1 MNELDMVAILATL
14 GGVILGVVLGWAIFS
29 GPKDR
34 GSRAEDHVLIY
45 GMLSTLPNMGEEFQD
60 TQKAKWIEAM
70 ELILD
75 VVWVP
80 TEKEP
85 EKQAEEGSD

>member
-1 MNELDMVAILATL
+1 MSELDMVAILATL
-14 GGVILGVVLGWAIFS
+14 GGVILGGVLGWALKPS
-29 GPKDR
+29 RDP

-45 GMLSTLPNMGEEFQD
+45 GMLSTLPNMGEEFRD

-75 VVWVP
+75 VVWLP
-80 TEKEP
+80 A